1 MYRFTTGLVIAGLV
15 LMFGVTRSSGEPLNP
30 TVSDVNLNTAGG
42 TGALETVT
50 EPANSN
56 TAFGFNAL
64 FSNTSGSFNTANG
77 TSALYLNTAG
87 IRNTATGTDAL
98 YSNTS
103 GNFNVAMGALAL
115 FSNTSGS
122 FNTVNGTS
130 ALYLNTTGSR
140 NTATG
145 VHALASNAT
154 GASNTAIGYLA
165 LVYSTGNKNIALGNG
180 AGAALASGN
189 RNIYLGHPGATS
201 ESKTMRL
208 GSEQTKTYIAGVTT
222 AAVTGL
228 IITWSSTPVASLE
241 CRSPRP
247 ATSETSRR
255 WGRVVRGC

>member
-56 TAFGFNAL
+56 TAFGFN
-64 FSNTSGSFNTANG
+64 
-77 TSALYLNTAG
+77 
-87 IRNTATGTDAL
+87 
-98 YSNTS
+98 
-103 GNFNVAMGALAL
+103 AL

-208 GSEQTKTYIAGVTT
+208 GSEQTKTYISGVTT